1 MSDQDSTWQTVTTL
15 QGKTIYGIYGAGYS
29 VFAHTSDGVYACGQG
44 TNGRLGMGDNNNLNV
59 FTKSTTLSA
68 LSIYKLDFGHG
79 PGYVITTDGK
89 GYALGQDSSKQYTNT
104 LEW

>member
-1 MSDQDSTWQTVTTL
+1 
-15 QGKTIYGIYGAGYS
+15 
-29 VFAHTSDGVYACGQG
+29 
-44 TNGRLGMGDNNNLNV
+44 MGDNNNLNV

-89 GYALGQDSSKQYTNT
+89 GYALGYDY
-104 LEW
+104 